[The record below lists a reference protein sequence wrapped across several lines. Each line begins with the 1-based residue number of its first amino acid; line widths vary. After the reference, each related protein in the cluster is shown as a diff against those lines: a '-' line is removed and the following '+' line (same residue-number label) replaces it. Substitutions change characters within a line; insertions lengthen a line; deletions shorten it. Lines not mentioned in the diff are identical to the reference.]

1 MREYD
6 FMLHFALPRSG
17 GDAACYIARLH
28 AEGCDEAMVDKR
40 RIALHFKRSA
50 PSPDIA
56 VLGALAAAMR
66 ALPGARLVDA
76 RATGA

>member
-6 FMLHFALPRSG
+6 FMLHFALPRNG
-17 GDAACYIARLH
+17 GDAAHDIAPLH
-28 AEGCDEAMVDKR
+28 TEGCAEAMIDKH
-40 RIALHFKRSA
+40 RIALHFKRTA

-76 RATGA
+76 HTTGA